1 MDTMKIRALTIF
13 FVSEDMDKLVKY
25 VDQLQNIK
33 DEVVWTKRIAFPP
46 ELKDLE
52 RKVNQIPSGK
62 GIIYSIIHR
71 RAKDE
76 LRSIAD
82 FLSTDKSFYAS
93 VLLNDSKYIDDVAQL
108 VYSLDPEIATRVAI
122 LVNEEFLTTPY
133 FPVGSANTI
142 NDSLSSSL
150 IYVREFEENRAERV
164 LAFADEYS
172 KKISKE
178 IGIRYLGIDASLSP
192 WMEES
197 TGRLIENLSG
207 EKMFSFGQLSTVAN
221 INRRIFEL
229 VWRLKIAPIG
239 FSELMLPVAEDNV
252 LMERVREG
260 SLTLSQ
266 LMTLTSVC
274 VAGLDMIAVKR
285 DIELYKKI
293 LRDSMAIQ
301 FTKRRPYGI
310 RIIPSTGEG
319 EIYLKEYGKIPEI
332 KII

>member
-1 MDTMKIRALTIF
+1 MKIRALTIF

-207 EKMFSFGQLSTVAN
+207 EKIFSFGQLSTVAN

>member
-266 LMTLTSVC
+266 LMALTSVC

>member
-1 MDTMKIRALTIF
+1 MKIRALTIF

-108 VYSLDPEIATRVAI
+108 LYSLDPEIATRVAI

-142 NDSLSSSL
+142 NDSLSTSL

-266 LMTLTSVC
+266 LMALTSVC

>member
-1 MDTMKIRALTIF
+1 MKIRALTIF

-172 KKISKE
+172 RKISKE

-266 LMTLTSVC
+266 LMALTSVC

>member
-1 MDTMKIRALTIF
+1 MKIRALTIF

-25 VDQLQNIK
+25 VDHLQNIK

-62 GIIYSIIHR
+62 GIVYSIIHR

-150 IYVREFEENRAERV
+150 IYVREFEENRAEKV

-266 LMTLTSVC
+266 LMALTSVC

>member
-1 MDTMKIRALTIF
+1 MKIRALTIF

-274 VAGLDMIAVKR
+274 AAGLDMVAVKR

>member
-274 VAGLDMIAVKR
+274 AAGLDMVAVKR

>member
-13 FVSEDMDKLVKY
+13 FVSEDMDKLAKY

-46 ELKDLE
+46 EVKDLD

-62 GIIYSIIHR
+62 GIMYSIIHR
-71 RAKDE
+71 RAKSE

-93 VLLNDSKYIDDVAQL
+93 VLLNDSKYIDDVAKL
-108 VYSLDPEIATRVAI
+108 VYSLDPEIATRLAI

-142 NDSLSSSL
+142 NDSLASSL
-150 IYVREFEENRAERV
+150 IYVREFEENKAERV

-207 EKMFSFGQLSTVAN
+207 EKMFSIGQLSTVAS

-229 VWRLKIAPIG
+229 VWRLKITPIG

-266 LMTLTSVC
+266 LMALTSVC
-274 VAGLDMIAVKR
+274 VAGLDMIVVKR

-293 LRDSMAIQ
+293 LKDSMAIQ

>member
-1 MDTMKIRALTIF
+1 VDTMKIRALTIF

-108 VYSLDPEIATRVAI
+108 LYSLDPEIATRVAI

-142 NDSLSSSL
+142 NDSLSTSL

-266 LMTLTSVC
+266 LMALTSVC

>member
-1 MDTMKIRALTIF
+1 MKIRALTIF

-207 EKMFSFGQLSTVAN
+207 EKIFSFGQLSTVAN

-266 LMTLTSVC
+266 LMALTSVC

>member
-1 MDTMKIRALTIF
+1 MKIRALTIF

-62 GIIYSIIHR
+62 GIVYSIIHR

-150 IYVREFEENRAERV
+150 IYVREFEENRAEKV

-266 LMTLTSVC
+266 LMALTSVC

>member
-1 MDTMKIRALTIF
+1 MKIRALTIF

-108 VYSLDPEIATRVAI
+108 LYSLDPEIATRVAI

-142 NDSLSSSL
+142 NDSLSTSL
-150 IYVREFEENRAERV
+150 IYAREFEENRAERV

>member
-1 MDTMKIRALTIF
+1 K
-13 FVSEDMDKLVKY
+13 FVSKTVAIPTVKEG
-25 VDQLQNIK
+25 DI
-33 DEVVWTKRIAFPP
+33 
-46 ELKDLE
+46 
-52 RKVNQIPSGK
+52 
-62 GIIYSIIHR
+62 
-71 RAKDE
+71 
-76 LRSIAD
+76 
-82 FLSTDKSFYAS
+82 
-93 VLLNDSKYIDDVAQL
+93 

-150 IYVREFEENRAERV
+150 IYVREFEENRAERA

-266 LMTLTSVC
+266 LMALTSVC

-310 RIIPSTGEG
+310 RIISSTGEG

>member
-1 MDTMKIRALTIF
+1 MKIRALTIF

-266 LMTLTSVC
+266 LMALTSVC
-274 VAGLDMIAVKR
+274 VAGLDMIAVKK

>member
-1 MDTMKIRALTIF
+1 MKIRALTIF

-266 LMTLTSVC
+266 LMALTSVC

>member
-1 MDTMKIRALTIF
+1 MKIRALTIF

-266 LMTLTSVC
+266 LMALTSVC

-293 LRDSMAIQ
+293 IRDSMAIQ

>member
-1 MDTMKIRALTIF
+1 MKIRALTIF

-52 RKVNQIPSGK
+52 RKVNQIPPGK

>member
-1 MDTMKIRALTIF
+1 MKIRALTIF

-82 FLSTDKSFYAS
+82 FLSMDKSFYAS

-266 LMTLTSVC
+266 LMALTSVC

>member
-1 MDTMKIRALTIF
+1 MKIRALTIF

-108 VYSLDPEIATRVAI
+108 LYSLDPEIATRVAI

-142 NDSLSSSL
+142 NDSLSTSL

-266 LMTLTSVC
+266 LMALTSVC

-319 EIYLKEYGKIPEI
+319 EIYLKEYAKYPRL
-332 KII
+332 K

>member
-62 GIIYSIIHR
+62 GIVYSIIHR

-150 IYVREFEENRAERV
+150 IYVREFEENRAEKV

-266 LMTLTSVC
+266 LMALTSVC

>member
-1 MDTMKIRALTIF
+1 MKIRALTIF
-13 FVSEDMDKLVKY
+13 FVSEDMDKLARY
-25 VDQLQNIK
+25 TDQLQNIK

-46 ELKDLE
+46 ELKDLD
-52 RKVNQIPSGK
+52 RKVNQIPTGK
-62 GIIYSIIHR
+62 GVIYSIIHR
-71 RAKDE
+71 RAKGE

-93 VLLNDSKYIDDVAQL
+93 VLLNDSKYIDDVAKL

-197 TGRLIENLSG
+197 TGRLIENHSG
-207 EKMFSFGQLSTVAN
+207 EKMFSFGQLSTVAS

-229 VWRLKIAPIG
+229 VWRLKITPIG
-239 FSELMLPVAEDNV
+239 FSELMLPVAEDNI

-266 LMTLTSVC
+266 LMALTSVC

>member
-1 MDTMKIRALTIF
+1 MKIRALTIF

-172 KKISKE
+172 KKMSKE
-178 IGIRYLGIDASLSP
+178 IGIRYQGIDASLSP

>member
-1 MDTMKIRALTIF
+1 MKIRALTIF

>member
-1 MDTMKIRALTIF
+1 MKIRALTIF

-172 KKISKE
+172 KKMSKE
-178 IGIRYLGIDASLSP
+178 IGIRYQGIDASLSP

-221 INRRIFEL
+221 INRGIFEL